1 MTDNLTLITNEFEE
15 FKGQHVL
22 IDCQVFRIIGIV
34 EDEHDYYYCLYD
46 GRKLKLT
53 TCLMR
58 LTPLKGYIIQEDYN
72 NMIHMAKL
80 NHFDQPSLW
89 GTKDEKIKEFNDKH
103 KEELIQNWDENT
115 RFILGPCWDL
125 N

>member
-1 MTDNLTLITNEFEE
+1 MTDNLTLITNEFENL
-15 FKGQHVL
+15 KGQYVL
-22 IDCQVFRIIGIV
+22 VDCESFRLIGIV

-58 LTPLKGYIIQEDYN
+58 ITPLKGYIIEDHYN
-72 NMIHMAKL
+72 EMIRIAKL
-80 NHFDQPSLW
+80 NHYDQPSLW
-89 GTKDEKIKEFNDKH
+89 GTNKNIAEFNEKH
-103 KEELIQNWDENT
+103 KEELTSDWDKNT
-115 RFILGPCWDL
+115 KFILGPYWEL

>member
-1 MTDNLTLITNEFEE
+1 MTDNLTLITNEFENL
-15 FKGQHVL
+15 KGQYVL
-22 IDCQVFRIIGIV
+22 VDCESFRLIGIV

-58 LTPLKGYIIQEDYN
+58 ITPLKSYIIEDHYN
-72 NMIHMAKL
+72 EMIRIAKL
-80 NHFDQPSLW
+80 NHYDQPSLW
-89 GTKDEKIKEFNDKH
+89 GTNKNIAEFNEKH
-103 KEELIQNWDENT
+103 KEELISDWDKNT
-115 RFILGPCWDL
+115 KFILGPYWEL

>member
-1 MTDNLTLITNEFEE
+1 MTDNLTLITNEFENL
-15 FKGQHVL
+15 KGQYVL
-22 IDCQVFRIIGIV
+22 VDCESFRLIGIV

-58 LTPLKGYIIQEDYN
+58 ITPLKSYIIEDHYN
-72 NMIHMAKL
+72 EMIRIAKL
-80 NHFDQPSLW
+80 NHYDQPSLW
-89 GTKDEKIKEFNDKH
+89 GTNKNIAEFNEKH
-103 KEELIQNWDENT
+103 KEELTSDWDKNT
-115 RFILGPCWDL
+115 KFILGPYWEL

>member
-1 MTDNLTLITNEFEE
+1 MTDNLTLITNEFENL
-15 FKGQHVL
+15 KGQYVL
-22 IDCQVFRIIGIV
+22 VDCESFRLIGIV

-58 LTPLKGYIIQEDYN
+58 ITPLKGYIIEDHYN
-72 NMIHMAKL
+72 EVIRIAKL
-80 NHFDQPSLW
+80 NHYDQPSLW
-89 GTKDEKIKEFNDKH
+89 GTNKNISEFNEKH
-103 KEELIQNWDENT
+103 KEELTSDWDKNT
-115 RFILGPCWDL
+115 KFILGPYWEL